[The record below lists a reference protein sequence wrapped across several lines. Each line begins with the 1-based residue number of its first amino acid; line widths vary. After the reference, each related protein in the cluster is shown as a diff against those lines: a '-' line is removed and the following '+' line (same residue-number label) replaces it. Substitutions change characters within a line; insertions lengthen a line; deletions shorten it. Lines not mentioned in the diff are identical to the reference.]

1 MERGPFEAVIE
12 AVTSYWLSR
21 CVHVVAA
28 VGVADAL
35 GEEPQAPSS
44 LAAEVGADPDA
55 LGRVLRLL
63 SAHGI
68 FESRDDGRYVHNEA
82 SRLLRSDHPKSL
94 RAYARFLGSPAVW
107 QSWGALEHSVRT
119 GEKAVDTV
127 VPGGLFAWFADNP
140 AEAAVFDRA
149 MAGKAQGQ
157 VPAILASYDFSP
169 FGVIADVGGGRG
181 HLLVAVLEAAPGA
194 RGVLFDLP
202 HVIADAQRIASE
214 RLELRAG
221 DFFRDPLPTC
231 DAYLLLE
238 VIHDWADEEATAILT
253 AVRDAAAPGAKVLV
267 IERLVPAG
275 THPHPS
281 KGMDVNMLVLTGG
294 KERMH
299 AEYEALLAAAGLRL
313 ARVVET
319 PGGVS
324 IIEATVA

>member
-1 MERGPFEAVIE
+1 LERGSFEEVIE

-35 GEEPQAPSS
+35 GEEPQTPSS
-44 LAAEVGADPDA
+44 LASKVDANPDA
-55 LGRVLRLL
+55 LDRVLRLM

-68 FESRDDGRYVHNEA
+68 FESRGDGCYVHNEA
-82 SRLLRSDHPKSL
+82 SRLLRSDHPQSL

-107 QSWGALEHSVRT
+107 QSWGALEHSVRS

-127 VPGGLFAWFADNP
+127 VPGGLFAWFADHP
-140 AEAAVFDRA
+140 VDAEVFDQA

-157 VPAILASYDFSP
+157 VPAILACYDFSP
-169 FGVIADVGGGRG
+169 FKLIADVGGGRG
-181 HLLVAVLEAAPGA
+181 HLLVAVLDAAPGA

-202 HVIADAQRIASE
+202 HVIGDAQGIASE
-214 RLELRAG
+214 RLELQAG
-221 DFFRDPLPTC
+221 DFFLDALPTC

-238 VIHDWADEEATAILT
+238 VIHDWADEEATAILA
-253 AVRDAAAPGAKVLV
+253 AVRDAAAPGAKLLV
-267 IERLVPAG
+267 IERLVPSG
-275 THPHPS
+275 PYPHPS

-294 KERMH
+294 RERTH
-299 AEYEALLAAAGLRL
+299 REYEALLTAAGLRL
-313 ARVVET
+313 ARVIET

-324 IIEATVA
+324 IIEATAA